1 MSDQLQ
7 PDCRGL
13 SEQMPTARLDKP
25 SLRAPF
31 TPPNLL
37 ADPDPTPAA
46 ARVLAFVALAAY
58 LVSFVLPMSYDNE
71 WFGGLTA
78 FLLTAWLFVMSFWS
92 LDALREQHFWLGIVP
107 WLANPLFWKAY
118 LEMFGRRTNRLVL
131 GGVMALAAALVAS
144 GYLLASAFSP
154 LLGSP
159 LKIESF
165 SQAYILGPAYYVW
178 LGSYVLLAAAG
189 FIGALLRRKTP
200 TSRLP
205 RDEF

>member
-7 PDCRGL
+7 PDRRGL
-13 SEQMPTARLDKP
+13 SEQKPAAPVEKP

-37 ADPDPTPAA
+37 ADPDPTRGA
-46 ARVLAFVALAAY
+46 ARVLAYVALAAY
-58 LVSFVLPMSYDNE
+58 LVSFVLPMSNGNE
-71 WFGGLTA
+71 WFGGLAA
-78 FLLTAWLFVMSFWS
+78 FLVTAWILVTSFWS
-92 LDALREQHFWLGIVP
+92 WNALSNHHFWLTIVP
-107 WLANPLFWKAY
+107 WLANPMFWYAFQV
-118 LEMFGRRTNRLVL
+118 MVGRRTSRLPL
-131 GGVMALAAALVAS
+131 GGVVALAAALLAS
-144 GYLLASAFSP
+144 GYLFDTDISSLPGGTPRSIWIWEAFR
-154 LLGSP
+154 
-159 LKIESF
+159 
-165 SQAYILGPAYYVW
+165 QCPAYYVW